1 MKKDIINLPI
11 DPFEETIVETVENN
25 DFTILV
31 GLTGSGK
38 TTRVPHYL
46 IDKFNQVIVTEP
58 RILTVKNAS
67 NRVAEEMDV
76 TLGEEVGYKTG
87 YDKCYSSNS
96 KILFC
101 TDGLQLVRTINMKN
115 STKSNVLIIDEIH
128 LWNINMEALVA
139 WCKFMRNKWNTKV
152 VIMSATMDAEKL
164 KRYLGGKT
172 AIINV
177 PGRLYEVEVSHR
189 PAYMLVQ
196 TVREYVQ
203 EKRDT
208 LIFVSGKKEMDE
220 LIDQIKEALIDAVIL
235 PLHGELEWEEQ
246 KKCYLKYDLPKVIVS
261 TNVAQDGINIP
272 GISVIDTGKAKIS
285 VTEAGVEG
293 LEEIE
298 ISKADCKQREGR
310 AGRTEDGRYTLCSD
324 FPYEERPDYT
334 VPEIQRSILDRIVLH
349 LAVAGL
355 DAEKLEFFHQPNID
369 DIKAAKRKLVKLGA
383 LNSDNS
389 VTELGH
395 KMAKLP
401 VSVELSRMICEAE
414 KYGVTEQVITIAAI
428 MEMGGLLNKGKR
440 ATTDYNHFSYESQS
454 DLLAELDVW
463 EHLSK
468 IGYINFKEV
477 GVNKK
482 NYFRIKEHIK
492 KLKEAVSGL
501 ISLESNDN
509 REAILSS
516 CIAGMVNN
524 IFVNKSYNYFVG
536 EDGDLRQLD
545 KSSCLTGASTYACVI
560 GIPKNITCKNSWGY
574 KNTIKVI
581 NFATGVSLK
590 QLEKLLPN
598 EIEQEV
604 TTSYDSFYDTV
615 TVETRKYFRGVTI
628 DYDSYDEP
636 NHPDYNRLKAE
647 YEAEQERLRQ
657 LREERERLELTR
669 LESAYAI
676 QRMRDHRQKEVT
688 INGKVFQVDYPWGD
702 TPYVTLDEET
712 LFSTEEKE
720 VFLDN
725 GKKVMVHFNDFVRSI
740 SAQENIVALR
750 NIVTDRM
757 LNRARETKKSE
768 YSRIQVC
775 NLNDV
780 LKNCEKIGAVTL
792 VNGYKGEPLYGYGCI
807 SLKKQTVSFE
817 LSNDEEKANEKT
829 KEALQFLFQK
839 HVDKNYPVGR
849 FSAQKGK
856 KKKVLTPEESKMR
869 SEFNSLVRELLLD
882 LNIENA
888 KDSLE
893 FLEEYFLDITAGLQK
908 AS

>member
-1 MKKDIINLPI
+1 MKNDIINLPI
-11 DPFEETIVETVENN
+11 DQYEEAIVDAVENN
-25 DFTILV
+25 DFTIIV
-31 GLTGSGK
+31 GRTGSGK
-38 TTRVPHYL
+38 TTRVPRFL
-46 IDKFNQVIVTEP
+46 IDKFHQVIVTEP

-67 NRVAEEMDV
+67 NRIAEEMGV
-76 TLGEEVGYKTG
+76 TLGKEVGYKTG
-87 YDKCYSSNS
+87 YDKCYSANS
-96 KILFC
+96 KTLFC

-115 STKSNVLIIDEIH
+115 STKPNVLVIDEAH

-139 WCKFMRNKWNTKV
+139 WCKFMQNKWNTKV

-164 KRYLGGKT
+164 KIYLGEKT
-172 AIINV
+172 TIINV
-177 PGRLYEVEVSHR
+177 PGRLHEVEVSHR
-189 PAYMLVQ
+189 PAYMLIP

-208 LIFVSGKKEMDE
+208 LIFVSGKKEMED
-220 LIDQIKEALIDAVIL
+220 LIGQIKESLIDAVIL

-246 KKCYLKYDLPKVIVS
+246 KKCFLKYDLPKIIVA
-261 TNVAQDGINIP
+261 TNIAQEGITIP

-285 VTEAGVEG
+285 VTEAGVEA
-293 LEEIE
+293 LEEVE

-310 AGRTEDGRYTLCSD
+310 AGRTEGGRYTLCSD
-324 FPYEERPDYT
+324 FPYENRADYT
-334 VPEIQRSILDRIVLH
+334 LPEIQRSILDRIVLH

-369 DIKAAKRKLVKLGA
+369 DIKNAKRKLVKLGA
-383 LNSDNS
+383 LNFDNS

-428 MEMGGLLNKGKR
+428 MEMGGLLYKGRK
-440 ATTDYNHFSYESQS
+440 ATTNYNHFSSESQS

-482 NYFRIKEHIK
+482 NYFRIKKHIK

-501 ISLESNDN
+501 IMLESNDN

-524 IFVNKSYNYFVG
+524 IFVHMNYMSWTG
-536 EDGDLRQLD
+536 EDGACRQLD
-545 KSSCLTGASTYACVI
+545 KSSCLTSASTYACII
-560 GIPKNITCKNSWGY
+560 GIPKNIPCKSFWGNS
-574 KNTIKVI
+574 TINVI
-581 NFATGVSLK
+581 TFATGVQLE

-604 TTSYDSFYDTV
+604 TTSYNCIFDEV
-615 TVETRKYFRGVTI
+615 IVQTRKYFRGVEI
-628 DYDSYDEP
+628 DYDSYSDR
-636 NHPDYNRLKAE
+636 NHPDYQHLKAE
-647 YEAEQERLRQ
+647 YEAEQERLRKFEDKRRISSRSFELQ
-657 LREERERLELTR
+657 PIDNRQREIIIDNT
-669 LESAYAI
+669 S
-676 QRMRDHRQKEVT
+676 
-688 INGKVFQVDYPWGD
+688 FQVDYDWKD
-702 TPYVTLDEET
+702 TPYVTLDKET

-725 GKKVMVHFNDFVRSI
+725 GKKVLVHFNDFSRNI
-740 SAQENIVALR
+740 SRQENIVTLR
-750 NIVTDRM
+750 NLVIDIM
-757 LNRARETKKSE
+757 LKRARDEKKSE
-768 YSRIQVC
+768 YSSIQVC

-780 LKNCEKIGAVTL
+780 LKNCKKIGAVTL
-792 VNGYKGEPLYGYGCI
+792 ITGYKEEPLYGYGCV

-817 LSNDEEKANEKT
+817 LLNDEEKANEKT

-839 HVDKNYPVGR
+839 HVDKNYPVGK
-849 FSAQKGK
+849 FSTQKGK

-893 FLEEYFLDITAGLQK
+893 FLEEYFLDITKGLQK
-908 AS
+908 AVYISV